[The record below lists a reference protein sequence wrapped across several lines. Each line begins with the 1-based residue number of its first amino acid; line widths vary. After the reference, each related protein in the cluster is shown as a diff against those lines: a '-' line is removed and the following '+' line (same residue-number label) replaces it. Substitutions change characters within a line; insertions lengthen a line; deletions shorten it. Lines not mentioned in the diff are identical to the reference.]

1 MDPTMSFDRW
11 YFRCLRLTSVLAFVL
26 VATVSA
32 QADDTWHNV
41 YHSLKRFFT
50 GKSSSSSTPV
60 HHRVRRSE
68 DHQKTNPS
76 TEPTPSTAGRSHL
89 PDASATPR
97 VVILPATSPTTEAAP
112 GTENSVR
119 APEAVV
125 KPEASPDSGPVLRSL
140 SSPTPLSTP
149 TILPSPTPRT
159 GNTATN

>member
-1 MDPTMSFDRW
+1 MSFDRW
-11 YFRCLRLTSVLAFVL
+11 YLPCIRLTSVLAFVL

-76 TEPTPSTAGRSHL
+76 TEPTPSTADRSHL

-149 TILPSPTPRT
+149 TILPSTTPRT